1 MKEVKFVK
9 KTTPE
14 VLYDLIPSQ
23 QTMYLM
29 FKYTFSKQIAQIAS
43 SFSVDY
49 DLDFDLLTKALNI
62 EAQRNDSMRL
72 RFITIDKQIKQY
84 FLPELKITN
93 VPKKYFRS
101 AQEQN
106 AFFEKDAQTP
116 VRFDKGEN
124 YRVYFYKNAD
134 GTNGIYFNVSHLNMD
149 ALGATVFYLDL
160 LGVYRALVTGSELP
174 APLASYEEYIVEEL
188 ERLKNTK
195 RMEKHEK
202 FYREYFAKGGEPFYA
217 GVHGPAFLEKYRKKK
232 KNPDLRVPPAYNPLL
247 DKCKMVSAHVGT
259 EDAAK
264 IFAFCKERSIAPESL
279 MMLGLRTHCS
289 AINYRTDD
297 VFMMATCSKRATLKE
312 KHMSGCLVQPVQ
324 VRTIIPET
332 ATFEQALNE
341 YTSVRTQL
349 YRHSD
354 YPYITARDMS
364 REMYNYNLI
373 QGPACMMFSW
383 IPIPVD
389 LPDIGVKI
397 NYDFKTYD
405 LGRYF
410 TPLYTICSPDPKD
423 KGLNLNYMYRVKL
436 STQEDIDALHKDC
449 MKVVMAGI
457 ENPQITV
464 KELLD
469 MCSK

>member
-1 MKEVKFVK
+1 MK

-14 VLYDLIPSQ
+14 VIYDLIPSQ

-29 FKYTFSKQIAQIAS
+29 FKYTFSKQIAQIAT

-49 DLDFDLLTKALNI
+49 ELDFNLLSKALNI

-72 RFITIDKQIKQY
+72 KFIKVDKTIKQY
-84 FLPELKITN
+84 FVPEIKLGNI
-93 VPKKYFRS
+93 PKKYFRTQ
-101 AQEQN
+101 QEQN
-106 AFFEKDAQTP
+106 EFFEKDAQTP

-124 YRVYFYKNAD
+124 YRIYFYKNAQ
-134 GTNGIYFNVSHLNMD
+134 GGNGIYFNVSHLNMD
-149 ALGATVFYLDL
+149 AMGATVFYLDL
-160 LGVYRALVTGSELP
+160 LGVYNALLKGIDLP
-174 APLASYEEYIVEEL
+174 APLASYEEYIQVEL
-188 ERLKNTK
+188 ERIKNTK
-195 RMEKHEK
+195 KMEKHEK

-217 GVHGPAFLEKYRKKK
+217 GVHGPEFLEKYRAKK
-232 KNPDLRVPPAYNPLL
+232 KNPDLRVPAAYNPLL

-312 KHMSGCLVQPVQ
+312 KRMSGCLVQPLQ

-383 IPIPVD
+383 IPVPID
-389 LPDIGVKI
+389 LSEMGFNFKF
-397 NYDFKTYD
+397 DFKTYD

-436 STQEDIDALHKDC
+436 SNKEDIDALHKDC
-449 MKVVMAGI
+449 MKVVMTGI
-457 ENPQITV
+457 ENPQITM

-469 MCSK
+469 MCSR